1 MPVPGVRILPGAK
14 TDDVS
19 VLNLPVNPNVL
30 PVDLAGLPKIL
41 ANAPLHSII
50 PAVDS
55 SRQVSSC
62 LLRAESKN
70 TDRTY
75 CMFYIIRYLSDGGRQ
90 WELLSLKRNGNMFRQ
105 YHGLLDFVSVI
116 ESS

>member
-1 MPVPGVRILPGAK
+1 MITYLGTFNTGAK

-50 PAVDS
+50 PAV
-55 SRQVSSC
+55 
-62 LLRAESKN
+62 
-70 TDRTY
+70 
-75 CMFYIIRYLSDGGRQ
+75 GP
-90 WELLSLKRNGNMFRQ
+90 
-105 YHGLLDFVSVI
+105 
-116 ESS
+116 